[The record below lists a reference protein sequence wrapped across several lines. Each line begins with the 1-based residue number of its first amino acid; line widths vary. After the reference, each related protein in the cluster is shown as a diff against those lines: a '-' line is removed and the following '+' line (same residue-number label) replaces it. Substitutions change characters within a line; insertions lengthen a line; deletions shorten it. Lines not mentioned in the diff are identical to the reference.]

1 MASPTATTTL
11 GKRRRSTRLTG
22 ELQLTTFTLDHRERP
37 HTNSLQ
43 DEEITLGP
51 LAVKRT
57 RRSLRIHPEIHHEPD
72 HIQAEKEKAASP
84 PKPIA
89 DDIENHKEN
98 RKPTQEDDNSEEVII
113 EAQTPSKS
121 LLRRRKSII
130 ASPPKTAPVTPSTPR
145 HYDVFAKAAVTTP
158 RHRVMSVGK
167 LSRRMTPSTPMTPAA
182 SQTVYHQAR
191 QLFSRSADPGEL
203 IGRDDERDK
212 LNTFLDRCTTTHP
225 SGCLYVSGPPG
236 TGKSAIVNK
245 VTDKFASETSTVRK
259 AYINCMSIK
268 SSKDL
273 YVTLLD
279 QLVSQDADKEDL
291 STETDVVAALQ
302 KLILPKKKTQDVLLV
317 VLDEIDHIL
326 TLDPE
331 SLYSLFEWSLE
342 KKNSRLALIGIAN
355 ALDLTDRFLPRLKS
369 RNLKPELLPILP
381 YTAPQVKNIIITRL
395 KSLLPGGTP
404 KDPNYIPFF
413 HPAAIELCSRK
424 VSSQTGDLRRA
435 FEICRRAIDLVESET
450 RLKHENE
457 VKETMLQMSPSKK
470 RSVLGENTNLSSA
483 SAAPSLFRSISTTS
497 AKPSASVSAS
507 LLKSLQALTPATAPR
522 VSIAHLSKVT
532 AAAFSNGTTQRLKT
546 LNLQQ
551 KAALCALVAIEKRN
565 REALHNTNSA
575 SASASASFSSV
586 TATGTN
592 TPSRRTTST
601 DSPIAPTVK
610 TLFEAYT
617 KLCKMD
623 SLLHP
628 LSSSEFREVVSSL
641 ETLGLITQV
650 DGKTGSFITA
660 SPGGGFGGL
669 GGLGTPKRGG
679 GKKKKDVFGM
689 GGGGLVAGDEKR
701 VAACVGEREVEQ
713 TLLKEDGAGTG
724 ILRGILSGEALDE

>member
-11 GKRRRSTRLTG
+11 GKRRRSTRLTA
-22 ELQLTTFTLDHRERP
+22 
-37 HTNSLQ
+37 

-72 HIQAEKEKAASP
+72 HVQAEKEKAASP

-89 DDIENHKEN
+89 DDVENHKEN
-98 RKPTQEDDNSEEVII
+98 RKPTEDDSGEVI
-113 EAQTPSKS
+113 
-121 LLRRRKSII
+121 LRRRKSLI

-167 LSRRMTPSTPMTPAA
+167 LSKRMTPSTPMTPAA

-203 IGRDDERDK
+203 IGRDDEREK

-279 QLVSQDADKEDL
+279 QLVSKDEDKEDL
-291 STETDVVAALQ
+291 STESDVVAALQ
-302 KLILPKKKTQDVLLV
+302 KLILPKKKTQGVFLV

-331 SLYSLFEWSLE
+331 SLYSLFEWSLQ

-457 VKETMLQMSPSKK
+457 VKEQMLQMSPSKK
-470 RSVLGENTNLSSA
+470 RVLGENTNLSSGGP
-483 SAAPSLFRSISTTS
+483 APSSLFRSIST
-497 AKPSASVSAS
+497 PSASVSVS

-565 REALHNTNSA
+565 RAAQSEAM
-575 SASASASFSSV
+575 ASASASFTS
-586 TATGTN
+586 TTG
-592 TPSRRTTST
+592 TPSRKQEA
-601 DSPIAPTVK
+601 PIAPTVK
-610 TLFEAYT
+610 TLYEAYT
-617 KLCKMD
+617 KLCKQD

-641 ETLGLITQV
+641 ETLSLITPV
-650 DGKTGSFITA
+650 DGKTGSFTA
-660 SPGGGFGGL
+660 LGYSSPGV
-669 GGLGTPKRGG
+669 GTPKRG

-689 GGGGLVAGDEKR
+689 GGALVAGDEKR
-701 VAACVGEREVEQ
+701 VASCVGEREVEQ
-713 TLLKEDGAGTG
+713 TLLKDDGAGVG
-724 ILRGILSGEALDE
+724 ILRGILSGEALDD